1 MNYGVYQN
9 VRDAAWRCL
18 LDAGITELPV
28 SVTKIA
34 RHFDVNIIKNSVHDW
49 LKPSQSGISFQAEDG
64 TWVVVYDDSDSIGR
78 KRFTIAHEL
87 GHILLGHPLRE
98 GERHTRVFN
107 KDRPEVEKE
116 ADMFAARILSP
127 ACVLWALDMHT
138 PEEIAERCQISYT
151 AAQARADRMA
161 LLYSR
166 QMFLTSPIERQVFQ
180 AFKPWIEQQKSRPE

>member
-9 VRDAAWRCL
+9 VRDAAWQCL

-34 RHFDVNIIKNSVHDW
+34 QYFNVNIIKNSVHGW
-49 LKPSQSGISFQAEDG
+49 LKPSQSGISYQSESG
-64 TWVVVYDDSDSIGR
+64 EWLIVYDDSDSTGR

-98 GERHTRVFN
+98 GEQHTRVFN
-107 KDRPEVEKE
+107 KDRPEVERE

-127 ACVLWALDMHT
+127 ACVLWALNLHT
-138 PEEIAERCQISYT
+138 PEEIAECCQISYT
-151 AAQARADRMA
+151 AAQVRADRMKI
-161 LLYSR
+161 LYSR
-166 QMFLTSPIERQVFQ
+166 KKFLTSPIERQVFE
-180 AFKPWIEQQKSRPE
+180 AFRPWIEEQKSRLD

>member
-9 VRDAAWRCL
+9 VRDAAWHCL

-34 RHFDVNIIKNSVHDW
+34 QHFEVNIIKNSVHPW
-49 LKPSQSGISFQAEDG
+49 LEPSQSGISFQAEDG
-64 TWVVVYDDSDSIGR
+64 TWVVVYDDSDAIGR

-98 GERHTRVFN
+98 GEQHTRVFI
-107 KDRPEVEKE
+107 KERPQVETE

-127 ACVLWALDMHT
+127 DCVLWALDLHT
-138 PEEIAERCQISYT
+138 AEEIMERCQISYT
-151 AAQARADRMA
+151 AAQIRAERMKI
-161 LLYSR
+161 LYAR
-166 QMFLTSPIERQVFQ
+166 QMFLTSPIERKVFE
-180 AFKPWIEQQKSRPE
+180 AFKPWIDEQKYRPD

>member
-1 MNYGVYQN
+1 M
-9 VRDAAWRCL
+9 
-18 LDAGITELPV
+18 
-28 SVTKIA
+28 
-34 RHFDVNIIKNSVHDW
+34 NIIKNSVHDW

-127 ACVLWALDMHT
+127 ACVLWALDLHT

-180 AFKPWIEQQKSRPE
+180 AFKPWIERQKNN

>member
-98 GERHTRVFN
+98 GE
-107 KDRPEVEKE
+107 
-116 ADMFAARILSP
+116 
-127 ACVLWALDMHT
+127 
-138 PEEIAERCQISYT
+138 
-151 AAQARADRMA
+151 
-161 LLYSR
+161 
-166 QMFLTSPIERQVFQ
+166 
-180 AFKPWIEQQKSRPE
+180 

>member
-9 VRDAAWRCL
+9 VRNAAWQCL
-18 LDAGITELPV
+18 LDAEITELPV

-34 RHFDVNIIKNSVHDW
+34 QHFDVNIVKNSVHGW
-49 LKPSQSGISFQAEDG
+49 LNPSQSGISYQSESG
-64 TWVVVYDDSDSIGR
+64 EWLIVYDDSDSTGR

-98 GERHTRVFN
+98 GEQHTRVFN

-127 ACVLWALDMHT
+127 ACVLWALDLHT

-151 AAQARADRMA
+151 AAKYRAERMQI
-161 LLYSR
+161 LYSR
-166 QMFLTSPIERQVFQ
+166 QKFLTSPVERKVFE
-180 AFKPWIEQQKSRPE
+180 AFKPWIEQQKSRPD

>member
-9 VRDAAWRCL
+9 VRNAAWQCL

-34 RHFDVNIIKNSVHDW
+34 QRFDVTIVKNSVHGW
-49 LKPSQSGISFQAEDG
+49 LNPSQSGISYQSENG
-64 TWVVVYDDSDSIGR
+64 EWLIVYDDSDSTGR

-87 GHILLGHPLRE
+87 GHILLGHPLQE
-98 GERHTRVFN
+98 GEQHTRVFN
-107 KDRPEVEKE
+107 KERPEVETE

-127 ACVLWALDMHT
+127 ACVLWALDLHT

-151 AAQARADRMA
+151 AAKYRAERMKILYAR
-161 LLYSR
+161 
-166 QMFLTSPIERQVFQ
+166 QKFLTSPIERQVFE
-180 AFKPWIEQQKSRPE
+180 AFRPWIEEQKIRPD

>member
-9 VRDAAWRCL
+9 VRNAAWQCL

-34 RHFDVNIIKNSVHDW
+34 QHFDVTIVKNSVHGW
-49 LKPSQSGISFQAEDG
+49 LNPSQSGISYQSESG
-64 TWVVVYDDSDSIGR
+64 EWLIVYDDSDSTGR

-98 GERHTRVFN
+98 GEQHTRVFN
-107 KDRPEVEKE
+107 KDRPEVERE

-127 ACVLWALDMHT
+127 ACVLWALDLHT
-138 PEEIAERCQISYT
+138 PEEIAECCQISYT
-151 AAQARADRMA
+151 AAQVRADRMKI
-161 LLYSR
+161 LYTR
-166 QMFLTSPIERQVFQ
+166 KKFLTSPIERQVFE
-180 AFKPWIEQQKSRPE
+180 AFRPWIEEQKSRLD

>member
-9 VRDAAWRCL
+9 VRNAAWQCL

-34 RHFDVNIIKNSVHDW
+34 QHFDVTIVKNSVHGW
-49 LKPSQSGISFQAEDG
+49 LNPSQSGISYQSESG
-64 TWVVVYDDSDSIGR
+64 EWLIVYDDSDSTGR

-98 GERHTRVFN
+98 GEQHTRVFN
-107 KDRPEVEKE
+107 KERPEVEKE

-127 ACVLWALDMHT
+127 ACVLWALDLHT
-138 PEEIAERCQISYT
+138 PEEIAERCQISY
-151 AAQARADRMA
+151 AAAKYRAERMQI
-161 LLYSR
+161 LYSR
-166 QMFLTSPIERQVFQ
+166 QKFLTSPIERKVFE
-180 AFKPWIEQQKSRPE
+180 AFKPWIEQQKGRPE

>member
-9 VRDAAWRCL
+9 VRNAAWRCL

-34 RHFDVNIIKNSVHDW
+34 KHFDIRVIKNSVHDM
-49 LKPSQSGISFQAEDG
+49 LKPEQSGISFQTESG
-64 TWVVVYDDSDSIGR
+64 EWLIVYDDTASIGR

-98 GERHTRVFN
+98 GEQHTRVFN

-127 ACVLWALDMHT
+127 ACVLWALELYE
-138 PEEIAERCQISYT
+138 PAEIMCICDISAEAAGYRAERMNVL
-151 AAQARADRMA
+151 RNRGK
-161 LLYSR
+161 
-166 QMFLTSPIERQVFQ
+166 FLTSPLERQVFEN
-180 AFKPWIEQQKSRPE
+180 FKPWIERQKNQ

>member
-9 VRDAAWRCL
+9 VRNAAWQCL

-34 RHFDVNIIKNSVHDW
+34 KHFDIRIAKNSAHSI
-49 LKPSQSGISFQAEDG
+49 LKSEQSGISFQTKSGE
-64 TWVVVYDDSDSIGR
+64 WLIVYDDTATTGR
-78 KRFTIAHEL
+78 KRFTVAHEL

-98 GERHTRVFN
+98 GEQHTRVFS

-127 ACVLWALDMHT
+127 ACVLWALDLHT
-138 PEEIAERCQISYT
+138 PEEIAERCQISLT
-151 AAQARADRMA
+151 AAQVRADRMKI
-161 LLYSR
+161 LYAR
-166 QMFLTSPIERQVFQ
+166 QMFLTSPIERKVFE
-180 AFKPWIEQQKSRPE
+180 AFKPWIDGQKRRPD

>member
-9 VRDAAWRCL
+9 VRNAAWQCL

-34 RHFDVNIIKNSVHDW
+34 QHFDVNIVKNSMHNW

-64 TWVVVYDDSDSIGR
+64 AWVIVYDDTATTGR

-98 GERHTRVFN
+98 GEQHTRVFN

-127 ACVLWALDMHT
+127 ACVLWALDLHT
-138 PEEIAERCQISYT
+138 PEEIAERCQISLT
-151 AAQARADRMA
+151 AAQVRADRMKI
-161 LLYSR
+161 LYAR
-166 QMFLTSPIERQVFQ
+166 QMFLTSPIERKVYE
-180 AFKPWIEQQKSRPE
+180 AFKPWIDEQKRRPD